1 MLTKIMA
8 FSLLLFMASINTSVY
23 ADGKGSACQRTAW
36 YMFQSCQAEL
46 IEEKFEAVANCINVE
61 DRREC
66 IKEARAE
73 LKENTGEC
81 RDVQEAR
88 HDACHILDERAYRLD
103 PLLDPDIEFID
114 PDDVPDMYAPNP
126 YVSIEAGHTYV
137 LRAGEEE
144 EELVVVHVTDEA
156 REIQDVLCRVVVD
169 IVVEVSSE
177 DGPTEYEVVEVTQD
191 WFAQDETGNVYYC
204 GEIAQNFEDGVL
216 RDLEGSFESGR
227 DFAKAGILIKAF
239 PMVGKAHRSEFLL
252 GDAEDIVRYED
263 LATNPTA
270 EEGGENPAFPCGMT
284 GCLKTFDFAP
294 IDPESTEYKYYL
306 PGTGFVLAVAMEDGE
321 IDGEREELVC
331 TGDSLDVLE
340 TPACGIDELPELLD
354 LLCTFSPESFCEE

>member
-1 MLTKIMA
+1 MLAKITT
-8 FSLLLFMASINTSVY
+8 FGVLLFMTLINTSIY
-23 ADGKGSACQRTAW
+23 ADGKGSGCQRTARVM
-36 YMFQSCQAEL
+36 YQSCRAEL
-46 IEEKFEAVANCINVE
+46 AEESFEAVANCINEV

-66 IKEARAE
+66 RKDARGDLKQNAAE
-73 LKENTGEC
+73 CKQV
-81 RDVQEAR
+81 REAR

-103 PLLDPDIEFID
+103 PLLDSEIDFID
-114 PDDVPDMYAPNP
+114 PDEVPDMYAPNP
-126 YVSIEAGHTYV
+126 YVSIVAGHTYV

-144 EELVVVHVTDEA
+144 EELVIVHVTDEV
-156 REIQDVLCRVVVD
+156 REIQDVLCRIVVD
-169 IVVEVSSE
+169 IVVEVSTE
-177 DGPTEYEVVEVTQD
+177 DGATEYEAVEVTQD

-227 DFAKAGILIKAF
+227 DFAKAGILINAF
-239 PMVGKAHRSEFLL
+239 PMVGEAHRSEFLL

-270 EEGGENPAFPCGMT
+270 DEGGENPAFPCGMT

-306 PGTGFVLAVAMEDGE
+306 PGTGFVLAVGMEDGE
-321 IDGEREELVC
+321 ITGEREELVC

-340 TPACGIDELPELLD
+340 TPACDIDELPDLLD
-354 LLCTFSPESFCEE
+354 ELCKLSPETFCEE